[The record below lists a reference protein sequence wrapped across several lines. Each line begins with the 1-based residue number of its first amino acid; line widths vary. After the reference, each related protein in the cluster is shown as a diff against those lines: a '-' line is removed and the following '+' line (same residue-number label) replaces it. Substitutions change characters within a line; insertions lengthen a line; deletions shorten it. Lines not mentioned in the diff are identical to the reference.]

1 MALSELTDPVGL
13 PIDRVD
19 GPLKVSGKATYA
31 YEYAAQGAAL
41 YGVIA
46 TASIG
51 KGRVAAVDVQQAQNA
66 PGVRLVLTKDNAPPQ
81 QPFGP
86 VGLPDRFARAMPA
99 LNNDDVPYFGFP
111 VAFVVA
117 DTFEEATAAAAM
129 VQVRYEPLHGGF
141 DLHAAGPTAID
152 PSSISIESKPTGR
165 SISVPTDSSIGE
177 FEQAFADAPIKVDA
191 TYITPYQNQAP
202 MEPHATMAVW
212 NGPKLTVYSSQQLTT
227 SPQEGL
233 ARTLNIGKEDVRVIT
248 RYIGGGFGSKL
259 PYYFEA
265 TLAAIGARML
275 NRPVKVAM
283 TRSQLFYLTTHR
295 TASEQRVR
303 LGANADGRL
312 TAYGQDALVQTASFD
327 EYVEPVMLAA
337 STLYAAPNRLTR
349 YRLAKL
355 DLPRSDSMRAPGDAI
370 GLMALECAM
379 DELAER
385 LQLDPVELRLRNDTQ
400 TDPEARLPFAS
411 RHLAECLREGAARF
425 GWNRRVAQPAS
436 VTDGR
441 WLVGLGVASAI
452 RGDQLRDATARARLQ
467 PDNRLVVEL
476 AMTDIGTGTYTILSQ
491 IAAEAMDMPVDR
503 VTVLLGDTDYPPT
516 AGSGGSFGAATSGA
530 AVLLAC
536 QKLKAGLASGM
547 TEAEGSV
554 TQAELSSAYSHAA
567 FGAHFVEAAVH
578 RDTGEVRVRRMLS
591 VFAAGLILNP
601 KTARSQM
608 LGGMTWGIGSALLE
622 SNSVDHRYGSFI
634 AQDLANYH
642 VAVNAD
648 IGQMDVVFVHEDDPH
663 GSPLGSKGIGELGIC
678 GAGAAVINAIHNAT
692 GARIRDFPATPD
704 KLLATLEALDS

>member
-1 MALSELTDPVGL
+1 MAQSKLADPVGL

-31 YEYAAQGAAL
+31 YEYAAQGDAL
-41 YGVIA
+41 YGVIV
-46 TASIG
+46 TASIA
-51 KGRVAAVDVQQAQNA
+51 KGHIAEVDVQDGQNA
-66 PGVRLVLTKDNAPPQ
+66 PGVRLVLTKDNAPAQ
-81 QPFGP
+81 HPFGP
-86 VGLPDRFARAMPA
+86 VDLPDRFARAMPA
-99 LNNDDVPYFGFP
+99 LNNDEVPYFGFP

-117 DTFEEATAAAAM
+117 DTFEQATAAAAM
-129 VQVRYEPLHGGF
+129 VHVHYEPRRGAY
-141 DLHAAGPTAID
+141 DLHAAGPTAINPD
-152 PSSISIESKPTGR
+152 SISSSEPAA
-165 SISVPTDSSIGE
+165 SSIGE
-177 FEQAFADAPIKVDA
+177 FDKAFAEAPIKIDA

-212 NGPKLTVYSSQQLTT
+212 NGPKLTVHMSAQLTT

-233 ARTLNIGKEDVRVIT
+233 SRTLNIRKEDVRVIT

-275 NRPVKVAM
+275 KRPVKVAM
-283 TRSQLFYLTTHR
+283 TRPQLFHMTTHR
-295 TASEQRVR
+295 SASEQRVR

-327 EYVEPVMLAA
+327 QYVEPVMLAA

-355 DLPRSDSMRAPGDAI
+355 DLPRLDSMRAPGDAI
-370 GLMALECAM
+370 GVMALECAM

-400 TDPEARLPFAS
+400 TDPEDRLPFAS
-411 RHLAECLREGAARF
+411 RHLSECLREGAARF
-425 GWNRRVAQPAS
+425 GWNKRVAKPAS

-441 WLVGLGVASAI
+441 WLIGLGVASAI

-476 AMTDIGTGTYTILSQ
+476 AMTDIGTGTYTILTQ
-491 IAAEAMDMPVDR
+491 IAAEAMDMPLDR

-530 AVLLAC
+530 AVLSAC

-547 TEAEGSV
+547 TEAEGSI
-554 TQAELSSAYSHAA
+554 TAQALSSAYSHAA

-578 RDTGEVRVRRMLS
+578 RDTGEVRVRRMLG

-608 LGGMTWGIGSALLE
+608 IGGMTWGIGSALLE
-622 SNSVDHRYGSFI
+622 GNSVDHRYGSFI

-648 IGQMDVVFVHEDDPH
+648 IGQMDVVFVHEDDPD